1 VSATQTKLPPETN
14 ELPPQAVLMQM
25 LTGYWVSQLIYVA
38 AKLGIADLLKGGP
51 KTREELAEAT
61 NTHAP
66 TLYRLLRALASVGI
80 FAEDEDKRFALT
92 PLAATLQTEL
102 GSMRGMVLHLGEP
115 ASWRAWGELLYS
127 VQTGKTAFPQAN
139 GAEIFQYY
147 QEHSESSEPFNEAMT
162 DFSQVAIP
170 AIIKGY
176 DFSSIGKLVDVGG
189 GHGSLLTAILKANPE
204 MEGVAFD
211 LAPAVEGAKQR
222 IEAEGLTERCE
233 AVAGDFFESV
243 PAGGDAYI
251 MKHIIHDWDDERS
264 ISILKNCHRA
274 MKDEGKLLLVE
285 FVIAPGNEPSLGK
298 LMDINMLILPGGQE
312 RTEAEYRELFA
323 AAGFKLTRIVPTES
337 PISVIEGVKN

>member
-1 VSATQTKLPPETN
+1 MSAIQTELPPNMN
-14 ELPPQAVLMQM
+14 EMPPQAVLMQM
-25 LTGYWVSQLIYVA
+25 MTGYWVSQLLYVA
-38 AKLGIADLLKGGP
+38 AKLGIADLLKDKP
-51 KTREELAEAT
+51 LTREELATAT
-61 NTHAP
+61 NTDAP

-80 FAEDEDKRFALT
+80 FAEDEHKRFNLT
-92 PLAATLQTEL
+92 PLAATLQSGP

-127 VQTGKTAFPQAN
+127 VQTGQTAFPQAN

-147 QEHSESSEPFNEAMT
+147 KEHSESSEPFNEAMT
-162 DFSQVAIP
+162 NFSQVAIP
-170 AIIKGY
+170 AIIKSY

-189 GHGSLLTAILKANPE
+189 GHGSLLAAILKAHPQ
-204 MEGVAFD
+204 MKGVVFD
-211 LAPAVEGAKQR
+211 VAPAIEGAKQR

-233 AVAGDFFESV
+233 PIAGDFFESV

-274 MKDEGKLLLVE
+274 MKDGGRLLLVE
-285 FVIAPGNEPSLGK
+285 MVIAPGNEPSLGK
-298 LMDINMLILPGGQE
+298 LMDINMLILPGGLE

-323 AAGFKLTRIVPTES
+323 AAGFKLTKIIPTES
-337 PISVIEGVKN
+337 PVSVIEGMKN